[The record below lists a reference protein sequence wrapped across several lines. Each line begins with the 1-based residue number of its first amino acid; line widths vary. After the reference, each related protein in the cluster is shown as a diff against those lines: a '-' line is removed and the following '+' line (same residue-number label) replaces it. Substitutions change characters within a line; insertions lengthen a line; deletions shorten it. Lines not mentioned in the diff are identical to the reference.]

1 VACDRQF
8 SVCFPGLFTFVT
20 LQILYS
26 LPPTSR
32 VLSATPHA
40 IPVPPQTPYTQP
52 LLPVAAFATG
62 DPGMQSKPRKRGGK
76 RATSK
81 ETQTVYP
88 GSYPPRQLPG
98 ESSWW
103 VGDPNAAGVVVIVGI
118 RTVIYKI
125 MTCGT
130 GKVGDANRFFTA
142 LVSLG

>member
-1 VACDRQF
+1 
-8 SVCFPGLFTFVT
+8 
-20 LQILYS
+20 
-26 LPPTSR
+26 
-32 VLSATPHA
+32 
-40 IPVPPQTPYTQP
+40 

-62 DPGMQSKPRKRGGK
+62 DPGMQSKPRKRGDK

-98 ESSWW
+98 ELIWW
-103 VGDPNAAGVVVIVGI
+103 VGDPYAAGVVVIVGI

-130 GKVGDANRFFTA
+130 GKVRDANRFFTA

>member
-1 VACDRQF
+1 
-8 SVCFPGLFTFVT
+8 
-20 LQILYS
+20 
-26 LPPTSR
+26 
-32 VLSATPHA
+32 
-40 IPVPPQTPYTQP
+40 
-52 LLPVAAFATG
+52 LLPVAAFPTG
-62 DPGMQSKPRKRGGK
+62 DPGMLSKP

-98 ESSWW
+98 KSSWW